1 MNIFSLYKGD
11 IYTCFLYFL
20 SALQFLDDRSNT
32 ELSQYDIIK
41 IQKSYGCEACGGP
54 QWGSGGDIKAAG
66 SVTEAACL
74 WWLTTDSNKQIVI
87 DISVSCNLIILSH
100 YILIL
105 NLGH

>member
-1 MNIFSLYKGD
+1 MV
-11 IYTCFLYFL
+11 YFEF
-20 SALQFLDDRSNT
+20 ATQIGNT
-32 ELSQYDIIK
+32 DLSQYDTIK
-41 IQKSYGCEACGGP
+41 IQKSYGCDACGGP

-105 NLGH
+105 NQGH